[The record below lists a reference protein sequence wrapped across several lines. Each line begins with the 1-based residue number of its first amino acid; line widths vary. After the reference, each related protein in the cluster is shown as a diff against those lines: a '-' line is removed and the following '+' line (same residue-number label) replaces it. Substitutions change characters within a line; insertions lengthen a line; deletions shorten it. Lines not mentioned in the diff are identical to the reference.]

1 MAESECLRWVFALT
15 SLRQVLEEEI
25 LPALEKLRKERS
37 AYMQWVASS
46 ENLDRLR
53 RFCIAHEFTAAKQL
67 QDDSE
72 SQMQSLQVRESQY
85 QPIWPSHGAY
95 AIPSTMCASRAMA
108 S

>member
-1 MAESECLRWVFALT
+1 VLAASARLLA
-15 SLRQVLEEEI
+15 QVLEEEI

-72 SQMQSLQVRESQY
+72 TQMLSLQVREPTR
-85 QPIWPSHGAY
+85 PIP
-95 AIPSTMCASRAMA
+95 IPRCLYRS
-108 S
+108 